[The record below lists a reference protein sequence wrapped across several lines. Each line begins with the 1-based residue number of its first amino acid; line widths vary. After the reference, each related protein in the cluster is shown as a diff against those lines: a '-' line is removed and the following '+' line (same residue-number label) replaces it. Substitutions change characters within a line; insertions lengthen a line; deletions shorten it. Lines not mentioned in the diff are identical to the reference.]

1 MHQKYYGKEEL
12 KVYYFTAGPLFP
24 FYFWEGNTC
33 KASNEIFVEIR
44 IIFSH
49 KIIGSRN

>member
-12 KVYYFTAGPLFP
+12 NVL
-24 FYFWEGNTC
+24 YFWEGNTC
-33 KASNEIFVEIR
+33 KAKNEIFVEIR